1 MWYDSSHT
9 IIVVKLGKCD
19 TFEDTFTKCDKNED
33 TPRSLGKVHLILI
46 FYTLCLFIS
55 GVMII
60 QNNILRQKKGKNV
73 ASMRIPILFG
83 TKKMIKKLA

>member
-1 MWYDSSHT
+1 M
-9 IIVVKLGKCD
+9 LGKCD
-19 TFEDTFTKCDKNED
+19 NFEDIIVICDKNED

-60 QNNILRQKKGKNV
+60 QNNILRQKKE
-73 ASMRIPILFG
+73 
-83 TKKMIKKLA
+83 KMWQV